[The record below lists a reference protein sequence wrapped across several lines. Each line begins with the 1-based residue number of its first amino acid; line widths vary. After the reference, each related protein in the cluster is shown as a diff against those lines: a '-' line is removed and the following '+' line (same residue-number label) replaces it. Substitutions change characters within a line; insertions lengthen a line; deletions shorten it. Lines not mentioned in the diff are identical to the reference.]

1 MKHKDEIIDYFDG
14 LQSMK
19 LVVANKLY
27 YEKFHKMSEGA
38 FFKALERLVNQ
49 GFLIRVAKGLYIK
62 SAEQLDKVQI
72 EQAVL
77 DYFFGENND
86 NGMYTGYRLY
96 MKYAITDADDGKIEL
111 YSNAVNKDS
120 INIGRIHIRRVSIEL
135 SYDKTKILEALEIFQ
150 NYSRIKDLNKHH
162 FARYARNFA
171 LSYKDDI
178 ATYVIDNVKYK
189 KNTIAFMKK
198 VLDMYKID
206 NTLGQYLSYASKYNI
221 PTVMKL
227 AVN

>member
-62 SAEQLDKVQI
+62 SAEQLDKVQM

>member
-19 LVVANKLY
+19 LVVANNLY

-62 SAEQLDKVQI
+62 STEQLDKVQM

>member
-1 MKHKDEIIDYFDG
+1 MKHKDEIIDYFDS

-62 SAEQLDKVQI
+62 SAEQLDKVQM

>member
-1 MKHKDEIIDYFDG
+1 MKHKDEIIDYFDS

-38 FFKALERLVNQ
+38 FFKTLERLVNQ

-62 SAEQLDKVQI
+62 NTEQLDKVRM

-120 INIGRIHIRRVSIEL
+120 INIGRIHIRRVGIEL
-135 SYDKTKILEALEIFQ
+135 SYDKTKILEGLEIFQ
-150 NYSRIKDLNKHH
+150 NYNRIKDLNKHH

-198 VLDMYKID
+198 VLDMYNID

-221 PTVMKL
+221 PKVMKL

>member
-14 LQSMK
+14 MQSMK

-62 SAEQLDKVQI
+62 SAEQLDKVQM

-96 MKYAITDADDGKIEL
+96 MKYAITEADDGKIEL

-221 PTVMKL
+221 PKVMKL

>member
-27 YEKFHKMSEGA
+27 YEKFHRMSEGA

-62 SAEQLDKVQI
+62 SAEQLDKVQM

>member
-62 SAEQLDKVQI
+62 SAEQLDKVQM

-135 SYDKTKILEALEIFQ
+135 SYDKTKIIEALEIFQ

>member
-38 FFKALERLVNQ
+38 FFKALERLVNE

-62 SAEQLDKVQI
+62 SAEQLDKVQM

>member
-62 SAEQLDKVQI
+62 SAEQLDKVQM

-198 VLDMYKID
+198 ILDMYKID

>member
-62 SAEQLDKVQI
+62 SAEQLDKVQM

-206 NTLGQYLSYASKYNI
+206 NTLVQYLSYASKYNI

>member
-62 SAEQLDKVQI
+62 SAEQLDKVQM

-150 NYSRIKDLNKHH
+150 NYSRIKDLNKQH

>member
-62 SAEQLDKVQI
+62 STEQLDKVQM

-178 ATYVIDNVKYK
+178 ATYVIDNVKYR

-221 PTVMKL
+221 PKVMKL

>member
-62 SAEQLDKVQI
+62 STEQLDKVQL

>member
-62 SAEQLDKVQI
+62 SAEQLDKVQM

-150 NYSRIKDLNKHH
+150 NYSKIKDLNKHH

>member
-62 SAEQLDKVQI
+62 SAEQLDKVQM

-120 INIGRIHIRRVSIEL
+120 INIGRIHIRRVSMEL

>member
-62 SAEQLDKVQI
+62 STEQLDKVQM

-150 NYSRIKDLNKHH
+150 NYSRIRDLNKHH

>member
-62 SAEQLDKVQI
+62 STEQLDKVQM

-77 DYFFGENND
+77 DYFFGEDND

-135 SYDKTKILEALEIFQ
+135 SYDKTKILKALEIFQ

>member
-62 SAEQLDKVQI
+62 STEQLDKVQM

-77 DYFFGENND
+77 DYFFGEDND

>member
-62 SAEQLDKVQI
+62 SAEQLDKVQM

-120 INIGRIHIRRVSIEL
+120 INIGRINIRRVSIEL

>member
-62 SAEQLDKVQI
+62 SAEQLDKVQM

-96 MKYAITDADDGKIEL
+96 MKYAITEADDGKIEL

>member
-19 LVVANKLY
+19 LVVANKLN

-62 SAEQLDKVQI
+62 STEQLDKVQM

>member
-1 MKHKDEIIDYFDG
+1 
-14 LQSMK
+14 
-19 LVVANKLY
+19 
-27 YEKFHKMSEGA
+27 
-38 FFKALERLVNQ
+38 
-49 GFLIRVAKGLYIK
+49 
-62 SAEQLDKVQI
+62 
-72 EQAVL
+72 
-77 DYFFGENND
+77 
-86 NGMYTGYRLY
+86 
-96 MKYAITDADDGKIEL
+96 MKYAITEADDGKIEL

>member
-38 FFKALERLVNQ
+38 FFKAFERLVNQ

-62 SAEQLDKVQI
+62 STEQLDKVQM

>member
-62 SAEQLDKVQI
+62 STEQLDKVQM

-77 DYFFGENND
+77 DYFFGEDND

-198 VLDMYKID
+198 ILDMYKID

>member
-62 SAEQLDKVQI
+62 SAEQLDKVQM

-150 NYSRIKDLNKHH
+150 NYSRIKDLNRHH

>member
-62 SAEQLDKVQI
+62 STEQLDKVQM

-96 MKYAITDADDGKIEL
+96 MKYAITEADDGKIEL

-178 ATYVIDNVKYK
+178 ATQVIDNVKYK

>member
-62 SAEQLDKVQI
+62 SEEQLDKVQM

-150 NYSRIKDLNKHH
+150 NYRRIKDLNKHH

>member
-62 SAEQLDKVQI
+62 SADQLDKVQM

>member
-62 SAEQLDKVQI
+62 STEQLDKVQM

-120 INIGRIHIRRVSIEL
+120 INIGRIHIRRVCIEL

>member
-62 SAEQLDKVQI
+62 STEQLDKVQM

-120 INIGRIHIRRVSIEL
+120 INIGRIHIRRVSMEL

>member
-62 SAEQLDKVQI
+62 SEEQLDKVQM

-178 ATYVIDNVKYK
+178 AAYVIDNVKYK

>member
-62 SAEQLDKVQI
+62 SEEQLDKVQM

>member
-62 SAEQLDKVQI
+62 SAEQLDKVQM

-221 PTVMKL
+221 PKVMKL

>member
-62 SAEQLDKVQI
+62 SAEQLDKVQM

-162 FARYARNFA
+162 LARYARNFA

>member
-62 SAEQLDKVQI
+62 STEQLDKVQM

-96 MKYAITDADDGKIEL
+96 MKYAITEADDGKIEL

-221 PTVMKL
+221 PKVMKL

>member
-62 SAEQLDKVQI
+62 STEQLDKVQM

-96 MKYAITDADDGKIEL
+96 MKYAITEADDGKIEL

>member
-62 SAEQLDKVQI
+62 STEQLDKVQM

-206 NTLGQYLSYASKYNI
+206 NTLGQYLSYASKYNS

>member
-62 SAEQLDKVQI
+62 STEQLDKVQM

-150 NYSRIKDLNKHH
+150 NYSRIRDLNKHH

-178 ATYVIDNVKYK
+178 ATYVIDTVKYK

>member
-62 SAEQLDKVQI
+62 SAEQLDKVQM

-120 INIGRIHIRRVSIEL
+120 IRIHIRRVSIEL

>member
-62 SAEQLDKVQI
+62 SAEQLDKVQM

-150 NYSRIKDLNKHH
+150 NYSRIKDLNKQH

-227 AVN
+227 AII